1 MNVLEII
8 GDEINPTIYLN
19 HLESKFSITG
29 ESRPENPLKY
39 YESTFKWFNDYFNY
53 INILNDLEESKKEI
67 RKTLKIDL
75 DYFNSTSAKVLFD
88 LFVLLKKVGEEKF
101 KVNFEI
107 AWYYHAED
115 IDILEAGKEME
126 AMCGLKFIYYPK
138 N

>member
-1 MNVLEII
+1 MNVLETI

-39 YESTFKWFNDYFNY
+39 YESTFKWFNEYFNY
-53 INILNDLEESKKEI
+53 INILNDVEGSKKEV

-101 KVNFEI
+101 KVHFEI

-115 IDILEAGKEME
+115 IDLLEAGKEME
-126 AMCGLKFIYYPK
+126 AMCGLKFNYCPK